1 MFDAG
6 ESEEVSQL
14 DEDEMAD
21 TPRGGIDRDEVAAP
35 PSVTA
40 APQPPPY
47 SETAG
52 EGQYAHTHTLNIN
65 ICFIPVY

>member
-14 DEDEMAD
+14 DDDEMAD

-52 EGQYAHTHTLNIN
+52 EGQFTYALDIN